1 MAMCEPTW
9 AAKPNNS
16 PVNIVGVDVVRV
28 EIVVVS
34 GEQHPSVVVAQ
45 DVGVPV
51 LAQEG
56 KN

>member
-1 MAMCEPTW
+1 MAMCGPTW

-34 GEQHPSVVVAQ
+34 GEQHPGVVVTQ
-45 DVGVPV
+45 DVGVAV
-51 LAQEG
+51 LAQE
-56 KN
+56 KIN